1 MDRFNGFEEMDLTAY
16 LQAEGR
22 RRASELPCK
31 RPSRGAG
38 PGTDTDTAT
47 RCAQGQQQ
55 QCTMSPDESAPP
67 RSLSEALR
75 RMGVA

>member
-1 MDRFNGFEEMDLTAY
+1 MDRFNAFEEMDLTAY
-16 LQAEGR
+16 LQTEGR

-38 PGTDTDTAT
+38 PGPDTIT
-47 RCAQGQQQ
+47 RFAPGQQQ
-55 QCTMSPDESAPP
+55 CAVPLDESAPP

-75 RMGVA
+75 RMGIA